1 MHLGWQ
7 NNVLYH
13 MFWTYDDL
21 RYYISYNRLP
31 AAHTCA
37 QAQRNMASPAAFPN
51 AQVQALDCL

>member
-1 MHLGWQ
+1 
-7 NNVLYH
+7 